1 MVQTSNKQ
9 GRPTNKSN
17 ESCSFTKIELI
28 KQKNRERHKLALSQF
43 FKPRDNKFKGY
54 KKSEILRMI
63 IKEFKIERNMNSRSW
78 PKWLSELE

>member
-1 MVQTSNKQ
+1 MAQTGNKQ

-17 ESCSFTKIELI
+17 ESCTFTKIELI

-54 KKSEILRMI
+54 KHD
-63 IKEFKIERNMNSRSW
+63 
-78 PKWLSELE
+78 